1 MAMLSLKISVVG
13 NNVVKTMQFDPTTQV
28 YDACK
33 IIRDRII
40 ETNPGNPQDYGLFLA
55 DEDPKKG
62 VWLEPGR
69 TLDYYLLRDGDLL
82 EYKKKMRILQIKT
95 LDGMQ
100 KKLQV
105 DDSHTVGQLMVTI
118 CTKMGISNHEEYS
131 LVREMTDDEK
141 EKTLTLRRDKSIA
154 KDQKKLEEMRKKL
167 HTDDEL
173 EWLDHSRTLREQ
185 GVADKDQLLLRRK
198 FFFSDQNVDQ
208 RDPVQLNLLYVQSRD
223 AIMNGTHPVTQEE
236 AIQLAGI
243 QCHIQFG
250 DYNESKHKAGF
261 LELKEFLPKEYVKT
275 QKIEKRIFQ
284 EHKKW
289 QGTHEFEA
297 KAKYTQKCR
306 GLKTYGITFFLVKEK
321 MPGKNK
327 LVPRLLGITKES
339 VVRMDEKTK
348 EIMKTWPLTT
358 VKRWAASPNSF
369 TLDFGDYSDSY
380 YSVQT
385 QEGEQISRLIA
396 GYIDIIL
403 KRKKDKDHLGI
414 EGSDEA
420 PMYEDSVSPAKATI
434 ISRMQGNVSH
444 PDVASVAMPGV
455 MRGGVSGETTISMG
469 SMTSAQHGQVSNEMH
484 HVHGNRQSQNIQEY
498 GLSQSQK
505 ALLTCIE
512 EGITSIRQAESQMD
526 KGAALPNLGN
536 DAASKKWRQNMLDLS
551 RQKVGAQLSA
561 MNAATAQLVTMS
573 IDDEIDTSRVGAA
586 VAQITSN
593 IDDFSQDVRM
603 LGALQDDDASRNK
616 LLGAAKRLC
625 GAFSDL
631 LNAAEPGQKEG
642 KSNLISAAKTVGE
655 ASQDV
660 MAGIGETADDMDKMY
675 QETLL
680 ALAKAVANATAQL
693 VLKAK
698 NVASTTE
705 DQGLQNK
712 VISSA
717 TSCALATSQLVACTK
732 VVAPTISS
740 PACQE
745 QLIEAAKGVAHSV
758 EGIVEAA
765 RQSCRDDKLLADLG
779 GAATAVTQALN
790 DLLQHIKKGAGPTN
804 AGESHEDAVD
814 TILTVT
820 DRLFSSVGDAHEMVR
835 QARQLAQA
843 TSSLV
848 GAIRGE
854 AESHSDSEMQ
864 KRLLAA
870 ARQLADATANMVEA
884 AKGCASSPNDSEQQR
899 RLRGAAEELR
909 AATNNAA
916 SDALK
921 KKLMRRLETAAH
933 RAASAT
939 TQLINASK
947 NANKSNTNKTSE
959 HQLTQQCQLMNEQL
973 PLLIQG
979 FRHSETKQDSATAQL
994 HLINASKEFIQ
1005 PASQLVSAGNAAA
1018 PTVGDQAASINLN
1031 QALKTMTTALA
1042 ELRTASGKAEEM
1054 CISLEV
1060 DAALDHLSGF
1070 DKDLEEYRRAV
1081 DNGNLV
1087 PLPGDTAESSAMKL
1101 GSTSKNVGSAMAQ
1114 LLTAASQGNE
1124 NYVGVAARDTANAL
1138 RVLTEA
1144 TRGVASTSED
1154 IEVKRQVIDSARE
1167 VIDKSTRLLEETKR
1181 AMADPENPENQAR
1194 LNQVAKAVSSALNNC
1209 VNALPGQRDV
1219 DNAIR
1224 QITNSSQELAT
1235 TQYPSTDRSFQ
1246 EIQIEINN
1254 AAVNLNQAASN
1265 IVTASRGTPKQLA
1278 DSSREYSTSY
1288 SEFIRSG
1295 LTMAGLNKDGE
1306 TQNQIVGGLKNISMV
1321 SSKLLLAAKSV
1332 SADPNA
1338 PNTKN
1343 LLSQAARAVTES
1355 INQLIN
1361 VCTVSAPG
1369 QKECDNALRQI
1380 QMMKSMLESA
1390 NEPVTDLSYFEC
1402 LDSVMEKSK
1411 GQVWLLGDSMTGIT
1425 NHAKKGDLE
1434 NFCDSV
1440 GNFSTS
1446 VCGLTEAASQ
1456 AAYLVGIA
1464 DGASEPGRPGLVDQ
1478 SQFARA
1484 NQAIQMACQ
1493 NLVNPA
1499 SSQQQRRSL
1508 HDVLSAATVV
1518 AKHTSALCNACRLAS
1533 SKTSNPVA
1541 KRHFVQS
1548 AKDVANSTANL
1559 VKAIKALDQDF
1570 TEENRQRCAEA
1581 AKPLT
1586 DAVDELTTFASSPEF
1601 ASMPAKISPEARKAQ
1616 EPIIS
1621 AGKAMMDGA
1630 CNMVAA
1636 AKQLAVNPKDPP
1648 TYQLYS
1654 NHSKSVSEAI
1664 KRLVSSIKDCAPGQ
1678 RECDESIERLN
1689 RSIRDLDQA
1698 SLAAI
1703 SQSLQQRTEKSL
1715 RGFQEQMIGSAR
1727 EIHDLCSKVKDSA
1740 KAEPENLGHRVTM
1753 MASYFGPLS
1762 DGAVGAASLI
1772 QNSKQQTHILDLT
1785 KTVAESALQF
1795 MYSCKEGAG
1804 NPKAPKHTLDNID
1817 TAADNTMDVVQDL
1830 LQSLE
1835 EAASQAG
1842 VVNSMIEKL
1851 TKSITKTDEQVMLR
1865 EGMSFVEYQSNMV
1878 SLAKNIAMTTQEM
1891 VGKAGVNPSDLG
1903 RLANQL
1909 TRDYD
1914 LLASNSAN
1922 AAATS
1927 NSQDIANRIRTTV
1940 QDLGKSCVELV
1951 QDAGKVQGDPQDSY
1965 ARRELQDHARSV
1977 SEKVSFVLAAL
1988 QSGSRGTQACINAA
2002 SAVSGIIADLD
2013 TTIMFATAGTLCTE
2027 GDDSFASHREDILK
2041 TAKAL
2046 VEETKKLVQGAASDQ
2061 ETLAGAA
2068 QQAVKTITKLADVVK
2083 LGAASLGSDQ
2093 PEAQVM
2099 IINAVKDVASA
2110 LSDLISAT
2118 KNASG
2123 KNVSDPAML
2132 TLKESA
2138 KVMVT
2143 NVTSLLKTVKTV
2155 EDEAARGTRALEST
2169 IEAIGQEIKGYE
2181 AGTLPEKKA
2190 TAEDLIRLTKPIT
2203 TATAKAVA
2211 AGNSGRQEDI
2221 IICANMG
2228 RKAIFDL
2235 LATCRGTASTA
2246 ETTEVRQKTIA
2257 AGKHCAI
2264 VYKDLLEQV
2273 STVIQKPSQESK
2285 QTLAAMSRQ
2294 VATSVSDIVHCA
2306 ELIKVGQLSG
2316 EASKEIRWSH
2326 IVSGTDWVD
2335 PEDPTV
2341 IAESELL
2348 TAAKSIEAAAQK
2360 LSQLKPRK
2368 KAKEADMSLNFEE
2381 QILEAAK
2388 SIASA
2393 TAALV
2398 KSASAAQR
2406 ELVAQGKV
2414 RTRKEIGATYHKSQI
2429 LDDDGQWSE
2438 GLISAAKMV
2447 AAATHSLCESAN
2459 AMVQGHA
2466 TEERLIAA
2474 AKEVAGS
2481 TAQLLVACRVKADP
2495 NSVAM
2500 KRLQAAGNAVKRA
2513 TEVLVK
2519 AAQQAK
2525 QRDEDEEINVSVD
2538 TRKVGG
2544 IKQELQFQ
2552 EEMLRKE
2559 REWIEAREKLAK
2571 FRKQRYQGAPH
2582 DSDSSSHF

>member
-1 MAMLSLKISVVG
+1 MFEE
-13 NNVVKTMQFDPTTQV
+13 NVS
-28 YDACK
+28 
-33 IIRDRII
+33 
-40 ETNPGNPQDYGLFLA
+40 
-55 DEDPKKG
+55 KG
-62 VWLEPGR
+62 
-69 TLDYYLLRDGDLL
+69 
-82 EYKKKMRILQIKT
+82 
-95 LDGMQ
+95 
-100 KKLQV
+100 
-105 DDSHTVGQLMVTI
+105 
-118 CTKMGISNHEEYS
+118 
-131 LVREMTDDEK
+131 
-141 EKTLTLRRDKSIA
+141 
-154 KDQKKLEEMRKKL
+154 
-167 HTDDEL
+167 
-173 EWLDHSRTLREQ
+173 
-185 GVADKDQLLLRRK
+185 
-198 FFFSDQNVDQ
+198 
-208 RDPVQLNLLYVQSRD
+208 
-223 AIMNGTHPVTQEE
+223 
-236 AIQLAGI
+236 
-243 QCHIQFG
+243 
-250 DYNESKHKAGF
+250 
-261 LELKEFLPKEYVKT
+261 
-275 QKIEKRIFQ
+275 
-284 EHKKW
+284 
-289 QGTHEFEA
+289 
-297 KAKYTQKCR
+297 
-306 GLKTYGITFFLVKEK
+306 
-321 MPGKNK
+321 
-327 LVPRLLGITKES
+327 
-339 VVRMDEKTK
+339 
-348 EIMKTWPLTT
+348 
-358 VKRWAASPNSF
+358 
-369 TLDFGDYSDSY
+369 
-380 YSVQT
+380 
-385 QEGEQISRLIA
+385 
-396 GYIDIIL
+396 
-403 KRKKDKDHLGI
+403 
-414 EGSDEA
+414 
-420 PMYEDSVSPAKATI
+420 KATI

-455 MRGGVSGETTISMG
+455 MRGGVSGETQISMG
-469 SMTSAQHGQVSNEMH
+469 SMSSAQHGQVSNEMH
-484 HVHGNRQSQNIQEY
+484 MVHGNRQSQNIQEY
-498 GLSQSQK
+498 GLSQSQR

-603 LGALQDDDASRNK
+603 LGALQDDDESRNK

-631 LNAAEPGQKEG
+631 LSAAEPGQKES

-655 ASQDV
+655 ASQEV
-660 MAGIGETADDMDKMY
+660 MQGIGETADDMDKMY

-765 RQSCRDDKLLADLG
+765 QQSCRDDKLLADLG

-790 DLLQHIKKGAGPTN
+790 DLLQHIKKGAGPTT

-835 QARQLAQA
+835 QARHLAQA

-848 GAIRGE
+848 GAIRSE
-854 AESHSDSEMQ
+854 AEGHSDSDMQ

-884 AKGCASSPNDSEQQR
+884 AKGCASSPNDSDKQG
-899 RLRGAAEELR
+899 RLRSAAEDLR
-909 AATNNAA
+909 AATNIAA
-916 SDALK
+916 SNALK
-921 KKLMRRLETAAH
+921 KKLIRRLENAA
-933 RAASAT
+933 RRTASAT

-947 NANKSNTNKTSE
+947 NANKSNTNTSSE
-959 HQLTQQCQLMNEQL
+959 HQLTQQCQIMNEQL

-979 FRHSETKQDSATAQL
+979 FRKSETNQDSATAQL
-994 HLINASKEFIQ
+994 QLINASKEFIQ
-1005 PASQLVSAGNAAA
+1005 PASQLVSAANAAA
-1018 PTVGDQAASINLN
+1018 PTVGDQSASINLN
-1031 QALKTMTTALA
+1031 QAVKTMTTALA
-1042 ELRTASGKAEEM
+1042 ELRSASGKAEEM

-1060 DAALDHLSGF
+1060 DAALDQLNGL

-1081 DNGNLV
+1081 DSGNLV
-1087 PLPGDTAESSAMKL
+1087 PLPGDTAESSASKL

-1138 RVLTEA
+1138 RVLTES
-1144 TRGVASTSED
+1144 TRGVAATSED

-1181 AMADPENPENQAR
+1181 AMNDPDNPENQSR
-1194 LNQVAKAVSSALNNC
+1194 LNQVAKAVSAALNNC

-1219 DNAIR
+1219 DNTIR
-1224 QITNSSQELAT
+1224 QITSSSQELAT
-1235 TQYPSTDRSFQ
+1235 TQYPSTDRTFQ
-1246 EIQIEINN
+1246 EVQIEINN
-1254 AAVNLNQAASN
+1254 AAVNLNQAASD

-1278 DSSREYSTSY
+1278 ESSQVYGSSY
-1288 SEFIRSG
+1288 SEFIKSG
-1295 LTMAGLNKDGE
+1295 LTMAGLSKDVD
-1306 TQNQIVGGLKNISMV
+1306 TQNQIVGGLKNVSMV

-1390 NEPVTDLSYFEC
+1390 NEPVTDMSYFEC

-1411 GQVWLLGDSMTGIT
+1411 ILGDSMTGIT
-1425 NHAKKGDLE
+1425 NHAKKGDLV

-1464 DGASEPGRPGLVDQ
+1464 DGASEPGQPGLVDQ

-1493 NLVNPA
+1493 NLINPA
-1499 SSQQQRRSL
+1499 SSQQQ
-1508 HDVLSAATVV
+1508 VLSAATVV

-1570 TEENRQRCAEA
+1570 TEENRQKCAEA

-1601 ASMPAKISPEARKAQ
+1601 ASMPAKISPQARKAQ
-1616 EPIIS
+1616 EPIIA
-1621 AGKAMMDGA
+1621 AGKAMIDGA
-1630 CNMVAA
+1630 CNMVTA

-1678 RECDESIERLN
+1678 RECDESIEKLN

-1727 EIHDLCSKVKDSA
+1727 EIHDLCTKVKDSA

-1795 MYSCKEGAG
+1795 MYSCKEGGG
-1804 NPKAPKHTLDNID
+1804 NPKAPKHTHDNID
-1817 TAADNTMDVVQDL
+1817 TAAENTMDVVQDL

-1842 VVNSMIEKL
+1842 MVNSMIEKL
-1851 TKSITKTDEQVMLR
+1851 TKSITKTDEQVMVR

-1878 SLAKNIAMTTQEM
+1878 SLAKKIAMTTQEM
-1891 VGKAGVNPSDLG
+1891 VGKAGVNPADLG

-1914 LLASNSAN
+1914 ILASNSAN
-1922 AAATS
+1922 AAATAS
-1927 NSQDIANRIRTTV
+1927 GQDIANRIRTTV

-1951 QDAGKVQGDPQDSY
+1951 QDAGKVQGDPHDTF
-1965 ARRELQDHARSV
+1965 ARRDLQDHARSV

-2013 TTIMFATAGTLCTE
+2013 TTIMFATAGTLSTE

-2169 IEAIGQEIKGYE
+2169 IEAIGQEIKSYE

-2211 AGNSGRQEDI
+2211 AGNSARQEDV

-2246 ETTEVRQKTIA
+2246 ETTEVRQKTIQ
-2257 AGKHCAI
+2257 AGKSCAV

-2273 STVIQKPSQESK
+2273 SVVVQKPSQESK
-2285 QTLAAMSRQ
+2285 QTLAALSRQ
-2294 VATSVSDIVHCA
+2294 VATSVQEVVHCA
-2306 ELIKVGQLSG
+2306 ELIK
-2316 EASKEIRWSH
+2316 
-2326 IVSGTDWVD
+2326 GTDWVD

-2414 RTRKEIGATYHKSQI
+2414 RTRREIGATYHKSQI

-2438 GLISAAKMV
+2438 GLISAAKLV

-2466 TEERLIAA
+2466 TEERLIAS

-2481 TAQLLVACRVKADP
+2481 TAHLLVACRVKADP

-2525 QRDEDEEINVSVD
+2525 QRDEDEEIDVAVD
-2538 TRKVGG
+2538 SRKVGG

-2571 FRKQRYQGAPH
+2571 FRKQRYKDAPH
-2582 DSDSSSHF
+2582 DSDSSSAF

>member
-13 NNVVKTMQFDPTTQV
+13 NNVVKTMQFDPAMQV

-33 IIRDRII
+33 VIRDRII

-154 KDQKKLEEMRKKL
+154 KDQKKLDEMRKKL

-185 GVADKDQLLLRRK
+185 GVLDVDTLLLRRK

-223 AIMNGTHPVTQEE
+223 AILDGTHPVTQEE

-243 QCHIQFG
+243 QAHIQFG
-250 DYNESKHKAGF
+250 DYNENKHKTGF

-275 QKIEKRIFQ
+275 QKIEKRIFA

-289 QGTHEFEA
+289 VGVHEFEA

-348 EIMKTWPLTT
+348 EILKTWPLTT

-444 PDVASVAMPGV
+444 PDVGNVALPGV
-455 MRGGVSGETTISMG
+455 MRGGVSGENTISHG
-469 SMTSAQHGQVSNEMH
+469 SMSSAQHGQVSSEMH
-484 HVHGNRQSQNIQEY
+484 HVHGNRQSQNIQEH
-498 GLSQSQK
+498 GLSQSQR

-642 KSNLISAAKTVGE
+642 KSNLITAAKTVGE
-655 ASQDV
+655 ASQEV
-660 MAGIGETADDMDKMY
+660 MTGIGETADDMDRMY

-698 NVASTTE
+698 SVASTTE

-745 QLIEAAKGVAHSV
+745 QLIDAAKGVAHSV

-765 RQSCRDDKLLADLG
+765 QQSCRDDKLLADLG
-779 GAATAVTQALN
+779 AAATAVTQALN
-790 DLLQHIKKGAGPTN
+790 DLLQHIKKGAGPTA

-854 AESHSDSEMQ
+854 AEGHSDSDMQ

-884 AKGCASSPNDSEQQR
+884 AKGCASSPNDSEQQK
-899 RLRGAAEELR
+899 RLRGAAEDLR
-909 AATNNAA
+909 AATNIAA
-916 SDALK
+916 SNALK
-921 KKLMRRLETAAH
+921 KKLIRRLENAA
-933 RAASAT
+933 RRTASAT

-959 HQLTQQCQLMNEQL
+959 HQLTQQCQIMNEQL

-979 FRHSETKQDSATAQL
+979 FRGSETNQDSATAQL
-994 HLINASKEFIQ
+994 QLINASKEFIQ
-1005 PASQLVSAGNAAA
+1005 PASQLVSAANAAA
-1018 PTVGDQAASINLN
+1018 PTVGDQAASMNMN
-1031 QALKTMTTALA
+1031 QAVKTMTTALA

-1060 DAALDHLSGF
+1060 DAALDQLTEL
-1070 DKDLEEYRRAV
+1070 DRELEEYRRAA
-1081 DNGNLV
+1081 DSGNLV
-1087 PLPGDTAESSAMKL
+1087 PLPGETVEASAMKL

-1154 IEVKRQVIDSARE
+1154 IEVRRQVIDSARD
-1167 VIDKSTRLLEETKR
+1167 VIDKSTHLLEETKR
-1181 AMADPENPENQAR
+1181 AMNDPENPENQAR

-1224 QITNSSQELAT
+1224 QITDSSQELAST
-1235 TQYPSTDRSFQ
+1235 KYPSTDRTFQ

-1254 AAVNLNQAASN
+1254 AAVNLNQAASD

-1278 DSSREYSTSY
+1278 ESSREYSSSY
-1288 SEFIRSG
+1288 SEFIKSG
-1295 LTMAGLNKDGE
+1295 LTMAGLSKDGD
-1306 TQNQIVGGLKNISMV
+1306 TQNQIVGGLKNVSMV

-1411 GQVWLLGDSMTGIT
+1411 LLGDSMTGIT

-1499 SSQQQRRSL
+1499 SSQQQ
-1508 HDVLSAATVV
+1508 VLSAATVV

-1616 EPIIS
+1616 EPIVS
-1621 AGKAMMDGA
+1621 AGKAMIDGA
-1630 CNMVAA
+1630 CHMVTA

-1678 RECDESIERLN
+1678 RECDESIDKLN

-1795 MYSCKEGAG
+1795 MYSCKEGGG
-1804 NPKAPKHTLDNID
+1804 NPKAPKHTHDNID

-1851 TKSITKTDEQVMLR
+1851 TKSITKTDEQVMVR

-1878 SLAKNIAMTTQEM
+1878 SLAKKIAMTTQEM
-1891 VGKAGVNPSDLG
+1891 VGKAGVNPGDLG

-1914 LLASNSAN
+1914 VLASNSAN

-1951 QDAGKVQGDPQDSY
+1951 QDAGKVQGDPHDTY
-1965 ARRELQDHARSV
+1965 ARRDLQDHARSV
-1977 SEKVSFVLAAL
+1977 SEKVAFVLAAL

-2083 LGAASLGSDQ
+2083 LGAASLGSNQ

-2123 KNVSDPAML
+2123 KNVSDPAMM

-2169 IEAIGQEIKGYE
+2169 IEAIGQEVKSYE

-2211 AGNSGRQEDI
+2211 AGNSGRQEDV

-2257 AGKHCAI
+2257 AGKNCAV

-2273 STVIQKPSQESK
+2273 STVVQKPSQEAK
-2285 QTLAAMSRQ
+2285 QTLAARAHQ
-2294 VATSVSDIVHCA
+2294 VAVSVQEIVHCS
-2306 ELIKVGQLSG
+2306 ELIK
-2316 EASKEIRWSH
+2316 
-2326 IVSGTDWVD
+2326 GTDWVD

-2406 ELVAQGKV
+2406 ELVAQGK
-2414 RTRKEIGATYHKSQI
+2414 IGATYHKSQI

-2466 TEERLIAA
+2466 TEERLIAS

-2481 TAQLLVACRVKADP
+2481 TAHLLVACRVKADP
-2495 NSVAM
+2495 DSVAM

-2525 QRDEDEEINVSVD
+2525 QRDEDEDINVAVD
-2538 TRKVGG
+2538 SRKVGG
-2544 IKQELQFQ
+2544 IKQELQIQ

-2571 FRKQRYQGAPH
+2571 FRKQRYKDTGH
-2582 DSDSSSHF
+2582 DSDSSSAF

>member
-13 NNVVKTMQFDPTTQV
+13 NNVVKTMQFEPSTQV

-69 TLDYYLLRDGDLL
+69 TLDYYLLRNGDLL
-82 EYKKKMRILQIKT
+82 EYKKKMRILRIKT

-118 CTKMGISNHEEYS
+118 CTKMGIANHEEYS
-131 LVREMTDDEK
+131 LVREMSDDEK

-185 GVADKDQLLLRRK
+185 GVVDLDTLLLRRK

-223 AIMNGTHPVTQEE
+223 AILDGTHPVTLEE
-236 AIQLAGI
+236 AISLAGI
-243 QCHIQFG
+243 QSHIQFG
-250 DYNESKHKAGF
+250 DYNENKHKAGF

-275 QKIEKRIFQ
+275 PKIEKRIFV

-289 QGTHEFEA
+289 QGVHEFEA

-348 EIMKTWPLTT
+348 EILKTWPLTT

-455 MRGGVSGETTISMG
+455 MRGGVSGETQISLG
-469 SMTSAQHGQVSNEMH
+469 SMSSAQHGQVSNEMH
-484 HVHGNRQSQNIQEY
+484 LVHGNRQSQNIQEY
-498 GLSQSQK
+498 GLSQSQR

-603 LGALQDDDASRNK
+603 LGALQDDDESRNK
-616 LLGAAKRLC
+616 LLGAAKHLC

-631 LNAAEPGQKEG
+631 LSAAEPGQKES

-655 ASQDV
+655 ASQEV
-660 MAGIGETADDMDKMY
+660 MVGIGETADDMDKMY
-675 QETLL
+675 QDTLL
-680 ALAKAVANATAQL
+680 SLAKAVANATAQL

-765 RQSCRDDKLLADLG
+765 QQSCRDDKLLADLG

-790 DLLQHIKKGAGPTN
+790 DLLQHIKKGAGPTS

-820 DRLFSSVGDAHEMVR
+820 DRLFSSVGDAHEMVK

-854 AESHSDSEMQ
+854 AEGHSDSDMQ

-899 RLRGAAEELR
+899 RLRGAAEDLR
-909 AATNNAA
+909 AATNIAA
-916 SDALK
+916 SNALK
-921 KKLMRRLETAAH
+921 KKLIRRLENAARH
-933 RAASAT
+933 TASAT

-947 NANKSNTNKTSE
+947 NANKSNTNTSSE
-959 HQLTQQCQLMNEQL
+959 HQLTHQCQVMNEQL

-979 FRHSETKQDSATAQL
+979 FRRSETNPDSATAQL

-1005 PASQLVSAGNAAA
+1005 PASQLVSAANAAA
-1018 PTVGDQAASINLN
+1018 PTVGNQSASINLN
-1031 QALKTMTTALA
+1031 QAVKTMTTALA
-1042 ELRTASGKAEEM
+1042 ELRSASGKAEEM

-1060 DAALDHLSGF
+1060 DAALDQLTGL

-1081 DNGNLV
+1081 DSGNLV

-1144 TRGVASTSED
+1144 TRGVAATSED
-1154 IEVKRQVIDSARE
+1154 IEVKRQVIDSARD
-1167 VIDKSTRLLEETKR
+1167 VIDKSTQLLEETKN
-1181 AMADPENPENQAR
+1181 AMNDPENPENQTR
-1194 LNQVAKAVSSALNNC
+1194 LNQVAKAVSSSLNNC
-1209 VNALPGQRDV
+1209 VNTLPGQRDV

-1224 QITNSSQELAT
+1224 QITSSSQGLAT
-1235 TQYPSTDRSFQ
+1235 TQYPSTDRTFQ
-1246 EIQIEINN
+1246 EVQIEINN
-1254 AAVNLNQAASN
+1254 AAVNLNQSASN
-1265 IVTASRGTPKQLA
+1265 IVTASRGTPIQLA
-1278 DSSREYSTSY
+1278 ESSREYSTSY
-1288 SEFIRSG
+1288 SEFIKSG
-1295 LTMAGLNKDGE
+1295 LTVAGLSKDVD

-1411 GQVWLLGDSMTGIT
+1411 MLGDSMTGIT

-1456 AAYLVGIA
+1456 AAYLVGIS
-1464 DGASEPGRPGLVDQ
+1464 DRASEPGRPGLVDQ

-1493 NLVNPA
+1493 NLINPA
-1499 SSQQQRRSL
+1499 SSQQQ
-1508 HDVLSAATVV
+1508 VLSAATVV

-1570 TEENRQRCAEA
+1570 TEENRLRCAEA

-1616 EPIIS
+1616 EPIVS
-1621 AGKAMMDGA
+1621 AGKAMIDGA
-1630 CNMVAA
+1630 CSMVAA

-1678 RECDESIERLN
+1678 RECDESIEKLN
-1689 RSIRDLDQA
+1689 KSIRDLDQA

-1715 RGFQEQMIGSAR
+1715 KGFQEQMIGSAR
-1727 EIHDLCSKVKDSA
+1727 EIHDLCSRVKDSA
-1740 KAEPENLGHRVTM
+1740 KAEPENLGHRVMM

-1795 MYSCKEGAG
+1795 MYSCKEGGG
-1804 NPKAPKHTLDNID
+1804 NPKAPKHTHDNID
-1817 TAADNTMDVVQDL
+1817 TAAENTMDVVQDL

-1842 VVNSMIEKL
+1842 MVNSMIEKL

-1878 SLAKNIAMTTQEM
+1878 SLAKKIAMTTQEM
-1891 VGKAGVNPSDLG
+1891 VGKSGVNPTDLG

-1914 LLASNSAN
+1914 VLASNSAN

-1927 NSQDIANRIRTTV
+1927 SNQDIANRIRTTV
-1940 QDLGKSCVELV
+1940 QDLGKCCVELV
-1951 QDAGKVQGDPQDSY
+1951 QDAGKVQGDPHDTF
-1965 ARRELQDHARSV
+1965 ARRDLQDHARSV

-2013 TTIMFATAGTLCTE
+2013 TTIMFATAGTLSTE

-2046 VEETKKLVQGAASDQ
+2046 VEETKRLVQGAASDQ

-2169 IEAIGQEIKGYE
+2169 IEAIGQEVKSYE

-2211 AGNSGRQEDI
+2211 AGNSCRQEDV

-2246 ETTEVRQKTIA
+2246 ETTEVRQKTIQ
-2257 AGKHCAI
+2257 AGKNCAV

-2273 STVIQKPSQESK
+2273 STVVQKPTQEAK
-2285 QTLAAMSRQ
+2285 QTLAALSRQ
-2294 VATSVSDIVHCA
+2294 VATSVQDIVHCA
-2306 ELIKVGQLSG
+2306 ELIK
-2316 EASKEIRWSH
+2316 
-2326 IVSGTDWVD
+2326 GTDWVD

-2466 TEERLIAA
+2466 TEERLIAS

-2481 TAQLLVACRVKADP
+2481 TAHLLVACRVKADP
-2495 NSVAM
+2495 DSVAM

-2525 QRDEDEEINVSVD
+2525 QRDEDDVD
-2538 TRKVGG
+2538 VAVDSRKVGG
-2544 IKQELQFQ
+2544 IKQELQIQ

-2571 FRKQRYQGAPH
+2571 FRKQRYKDNPQ
-2582 DSDSSSHF
+2582 DSDSSSAF

>member
-13 NNVVKTMQFDPTTQV
+13 NNVVKTMQFEPSTQV

-33 IIRDRII
+33 IIPLSII

-62 VWLEPGR
+62 VWLEAGR
-69 TLDYYLLRDGDLL
+69 TLDYYLLRNGDLL

-95 LDGMQ
+95 LCTKMGKYQ
-100 KKLQV
+100 ISIHV
-105 DDSHTVGQLMVTI
+105 

-185 GVADKDQLLLRRK
+185 GVADSDTLLLRRK

-223 AIMNGTHPVTQEE
+223 AILDGTHPVTLEE
-236 AIQLAGI
+236 AISLAGI
-243 QCHIQFG
+243 QVHIQFG
-250 DYNESKHKAGF
+250 DYIENKHKPGF
-261 LELKEFLPKEYVKT
+261 LDVKEFLPKEYVKT
-275 QKIEKRIFQ
+275 PKIEKRIFA

-289 QGTHEFEA
+289 VGVHEFEA

-455 MRGGVSGETTISMG
+455 MRGGVSGETQISMG
-469 SMTSAQHGQVSNEMH
+469 SMSSAQHGQVSNEMH
-484 HVHGNRQSQNIQEY
+484 MVHGNRQSQNIQEY
-498 GLSQSQK
+498 GLSQSQR

-603 LGALQDDDASRNK
+603 LGALQDDDESRNK

-631 LNAAEPGQKEG
+631 LSAAEPGQKES

-655 ASQDV
+655 ASQEV
-660 MAGIGETADDMDKMY
+660 MQGIGETADDMDKMY

-765 RQSCRDDKLLADLG
+765 QQSCRDDKLLADLG

-790 DLLQHIKKGAGPTN
+790 DLLQHIKKGAGPTT
-804 AGESHEDAVD
+804 AGEGHEDAVD

-835 QARQLAQA
+835 QARHLAQA

-848 GAIRGE
+848 GAIRSE
-854 AESHSDSEMQ
+854 AEGHSDSDMQ

-884 AKGCASSPNDSEQQR
+884 AKGCASSPNDSDKQG
-899 RLRGAAEELR
+899 RLRSAAEDLR
-909 AATNNAA
+909 AATNIAA
-916 SDALK
+916 SNALK
-921 KKLMRRLETAAH
+921 KKLIRRLENAA
-933 RAASAT
+933 RRTASAT

-947 NANKSNTNKTSE
+947 NANKSNTNTSSE
-959 HQLTQQCQLMNEQL
+959 HQLTQQCQIMSEQL

-979 FRHSETKQDSATAQL
+979 FRRSETNQDSATAQL
-994 HLINASKEFIQ
+994 QLINASKEFIQ
-1005 PASQLVSAGNAAA
+1005 PASQLVSAANAAA
-1018 PTVGDQAASINLN
+1018 PTVGDQSAGINLN
-1031 QALKTMTTALA
+1031 QAVKTMTTALA
-1042 ELRTASGKAEEM
+1042 ELRSASGKAEEM

-1060 DAALDHLSGF
+1060 DAALDQLNGL

-1081 DNGNLV
+1081 DSGNLV
-1087 PLPGDTAESSAMKL
+1087 PLPGDTAESSASKL

-1138 RVLTEA
+1138 RVLTES
-1144 TRGVASTSED
+1144 TRGVAATSED

-1167 VIDKSTRLLEETKR
+1167 VINKSTRLLEETKR
-1181 AMADPENPENQAR
+1181 AMNDPDNPENQSR
-1194 LNQVAKAVSSALNNC
+1194 LNQVAKAVSAALNNC

-1219 DNAIR
+1219 DNTIR
-1224 QITNSSQELAT
+1224 QITSSSQELAT
-1235 TQYPSTDRSFQ
+1235 TQYPSTDRTFQ

-1254 AAVNLNQAASN
+1254 AAVNLNQAASD

-1278 DSSREYSTSY
+1278 ESSQVYGSSY
-1288 SEFIRSG
+1288 SEFIKSG
-1295 LTMAGLNKDGE
+1295 LTMAGLSKDVD
-1306 TQNQIVGGLKNISMV
+1306 TQNQIVGGLKNVSMV

-1390 NEPVTDLSYFEC
+1390 NEPVTDMSYFEC

-1411 GQVWLLGDSMTGIT
+1411 LLGDSMTGIT

-1464 DGASEPGRPGLVDQ
+1464 DGASEPGQPGLVDQ

-1493 NLVNPA
+1493 NLINPA
-1499 SSQQQRRSL
+1499 SSQQQ
-1508 HDVLSAATVV
+1508 VLSAATVV

-1570 TEENRQRCAEA
+1570 TEENRQKCAEA

-1601 ASMPAKISPEARKAQ
+1601 ASMPAKISPQARKAQ
-1616 EPIIS
+1616 EPIIA
-1621 AGKAMMDGA
+1621 AGKAMIDGA
-1630 CNMVAA
+1630 CNMVTA

-1678 RECDESIERLN
+1678 RECDESIEKLN

-1795 MYSCKEGAG
+1795 MYSCKEGGG
-1804 NPKAPKHTLDNID
+1804 NPKAPKHTHDNID
-1817 TAADNTMDVVQDL
+1817 TAAENTMDVVQDL

-1851 TKSITKTDEQVMLR
+1851 TKSITKTDEQVMVR

-1878 SLAKNIAMTTQEM
+1878 SLAKKIAMTTQEM
-1891 VGKAGVNPSDLG
+1891 VGKAGVNPADLG

-1914 LLASNSAN
+1914 ILASNSAN
-1922 AAATS
+1922 AAATAS
-1927 NSQDIANRIRTTV
+1927 GQDIANRIRTTV

-1951 QDAGKVQGDPQDSY
+1951 QDAGKVQGDPHDTF
-1965 ARRELQDHARSV
+1965 ARRDLQDHARSV

-2013 TTIMFATAGTLCTE
+2013 TTIMFATAGTLSTD

-2138 KVMVT
+2138 K
-2143 NVTSLLKTVKTV
+2143 KT
-2155 EDEAARGTRALEST
+2155 DS
-2169 IEAIGQEIKGYE
+2169 
-2181 AGTLPEKKA
+2181 
-2190 TAEDLIRLTKPIT
+2190 
-2203 TATAKAVA
+2203 
-2211 AGNSGRQEDI
+2211 
-2221 IICANMG
+2221 
-2228 RKAIFDL
+2228 
-2235 LATCRGTASTA
+2235 
-2246 ETTEVRQKTIA
+2246 
-2257 AGKHCAI
+2257 
-2264 VYKDLLEQV
+2264 
-2273 STVIQKPSQESK
+2273 VI
-2285 QTLAAMSRQ
+2285 
-2294 VATSVSDIVHCA
+2294 
-2306 ELIKVGQLSG
+2306 
-2316 EASKEIRWSH
+2316 
-2326 IVSGTDWVD
+2326 
-2335 PEDPTV
+2335 
-2341 IAESELL
+2341 
-2348 TAAKSIEAAAQK
+2348 
-2360 LSQLKPRK
+2360 
-2368 KAKEADMSLNFEE
+2368 
-2381 QILEAAK
+2381 
-2388 SIASA
+2388 
-2393 TAALV
+2393 
-2398 KSASAAQR
+2398 
-2406 ELVAQGKV
+2406 
-2414 RTRKEIGATYHKSQI
+2414 
-2429 LDDDGQWSE
+2429 
-2438 GLISAAKMV
+2438 
-2447 AAATHSLCESAN
+2447 
-2459 AMVQGHA
+2459 
-2466 TEERLIAA
+2466 
-2474 AKEVAGS
+2474 
-2481 TAQLLVACRVKADP
+2481 
-2495 NSVAM
+2495 
-2500 KRLQAAGNAVKRA
+2500 
-2513 TEVLVK
+2513 
-2519 AAQQAK
+2519 
-2525 QRDEDEEINVSVD
+2525 
-2538 TRKVGG
+2538 
-2544 IKQELQFQ
+2544 
-2552 EEMLRKE
+2552 
-2559 REWIEAREKLAK
+2559 EKLPDG
-2571 FRKQRYQGAPH
+2571 YTIYV
-2582 DSDSSSHF
+2582 SSMY

>member
-13 NNVVKTMQFDPTTQV
+13 NNVVKTMQFEPSTQV

-69 TLDYYLLRDGDLL
+69 TLDYYLLRNGDLL

-185 GVADKDQLLLRRK
+185 GVADTDTLLLRRK

-223 AIMNGTHPVTQEE
+223 AILDGTHPVTLEE
-236 AIQLAGI
+236 AISLAGI
-243 QCHIQFG
+243 QVHIQFG
-250 DYNESKHKAGF
+250 DYIENKHKPGF
-261 LELKEFLPKEYVKT
+261 LDVKEFLPKEYVKT
-275 QKIEKRIFQ
+275 PKIEKRIFA

-289 QGTHEFEA
+289 VGVHEFEA

-455 MRGGVSGETTISMG
+455 MRGGVSGETQISMG
-469 SMTSAQHGQVSNEMH
+469 SMSSAQHGQVSNEMH
-484 HVHGNRQSQNIQEY
+484 MVHGNRQSQNIQEY
-498 GLSQSQK
+498 GLSQSQR

-603 LGALQDDDASRNK
+603 LGALQDDDESRNK

-631 LNAAEPGQKEG
+631 LSAAEPGQKES

-655 ASQDV
+655 ASQEV
-660 MAGIGETADDMDKMY
+660 MQGIGETADDMDKMY

-765 RQSCRDDKLLADLG
+765 QQSCRDDKLLADLG

-790 DLLQHIKKGAGPTN
+790 DLLQHIKKGAGPTT

-835 QARQLAQA
+835 QARHLAQA

-848 GAIRGE
+848 GAIRSE
-854 AESHSDSEMQ
+854 AEGHSDSDMQ

-884 AKGCASSPNDSEQQR
+884 AKGCASSPNDSDKQG
-899 RLRGAAEELR
+899 RLRSAAEDLR
-909 AATNNAA
+909 AATNIAA
-916 SDALK
+916 SNALK
-921 KKLMRRLETAAH
+921 KKLIRRLENAA
-933 RAASAT
+933 RRTASAT

-947 NANKSNTNKTSE
+947 NANKSNTNTSSE
-959 HQLTQQCQLMNEQL
+959 HQLTQQCQIMNEQL

-979 FRHSETKQDSATAQL
+979 FRKSETNQDSATAQL
-994 HLINASKEFIQ
+994 QLINASKEFIQ
-1005 PASQLVSAGNAAA
+1005 PASQLVSAANAAA
-1018 PTVGDQAASINLN
+1018 PTVGDQSASINLN
-1031 QALKTMTTALA
+1031 QAVKTMTTALA
-1042 ELRTASGKAEEM
+1042 ELRSASGKAEEM

-1060 DAALDHLSGF
+1060 DAALDQLNGL

-1081 DNGNLV
+1081 DSGNLV
-1087 PLPGDTAESSAMKL
+1087 PLPGDTAESSASKL

-1138 RVLTEA
+1138 RVLTES
-1144 TRGVASTSED
+1144 TRGVAATSED

-1181 AMADPENPENQAR
+1181 AMNDPDNPENQSR
-1194 LNQVAKAVSSALNNC
+1194 LNQVAKAVSAALNNC

-1219 DNAIR
+1219 DNTIR
-1224 QITNSSQELAT
+1224 QITSSSQELAT
-1235 TQYPSTDRSFQ
+1235 TQYPSTDRTFQ
-1246 EIQIEINN
+1246 EVQIEINN
-1254 AAVNLNQAASN
+1254 AAVNLNQAASD

-1278 DSSREYSTSY
+1278 ESSQVYGSSY
-1288 SEFIRSG
+1288 SEFIKSG
-1295 LTMAGLNKDGE
+1295 LTMAGLSKDVD
-1306 TQNQIVGGLKNISMV
+1306 TQNQIVGGLKNVSMV

-1390 NEPVTDLSYFEC
+1390 NEPVTDMSYFEC

-1411 GQVWLLGDSMTGIT
+1411 ILGDSMTGIT
-1425 NHAKKGDLE
+1425 NHAKKGDLV

-1464 DGASEPGRPGLVDQ
+1464 DGASEPGQPGLVDQ

-1493 NLVNPA
+1493 NLINPA
-1499 SSQQQRRSL
+1499 SSQQQ
-1508 HDVLSAATVV
+1508 VLSAATVV

-1570 TEENRQRCAEA
+1570 TEENRQKCAEA

-1601 ASMPAKISPEARKAQ
+1601 ASMPAKISPQARKAQ
-1616 EPIIS
+1616 EPIIA
-1621 AGKAMMDGA
+1621 AGKAMIDGA
-1630 CNMVAA
+1630 CNMVTA

-1678 RECDESIERLN
+1678 RECDESIEKLN

-1727 EIHDLCSKVKDSA
+1727 EIHDLCTKVKDSA

-1795 MYSCKEGAG
+1795 MYSCKEGGG
-1804 NPKAPKHTLDNID
+1804 NPKAPKHTHDNID
-1817 TAADNTMDVVQDL
+1817 TAAENTMDVVQDL

-1842 VVNSMIEKL
+1842 MVNSMIEKL
-1851 TKSITKTDEQVMLR
+1851 TKSITKTDEQVMVR

-1878 SLAKNIAMTTQEM
+1878 SLAKKIAMTTQEM
-1891 VGKAGVNPSDLG
+1891 VGKAGVNPADLG

-1914 LLASNSAN
+1914 ILASNSAN
-1922 AAATS
+1922 AAATAS
-1927 NSQDIANRIRTTV
+1927 GQDIANRIRTTV

-1951 QDAGKVQGDPQDSY
+1951 QDAGKVQGDPHDTF
-1965 ARRELQDHARSV
+1965 ARRDLQDHARSV

-2013 TTIMFATAGTLCTE
+2013 TTIMFATAGTLSTE

-2169 IEAIGQEIKGYE
+2169 IEAIGQEIKSYE

-2211 AGNSGRQEDI
+2211 AGNSARQEDV

-2246 ETTEVRQKTIA
+2246 ETTEVRQKTIQ
-2257 AGKHCAI
+2257 AGKSCAV

-2273 STVIQKPSQESK
+2273 SVVVQKPSQESK
-2285 QTLAAMSRQ
+2285 QTLAALSRQ
-2294 VATSVSDIVHCA
+2294 VATSVQEVVHCA
-2306 ELIKVGQLSG
+2306 ELIKVGQLAPDG
-2316 EASKEIRWSH
+2316 ASKEIRWSH
-2326 IVSGTDWVD
+2326 IVSG
-2335 PEDPTV
+2335 
-2341 IAESELL
+2341 
-2348 TAAKSIEAAAQK
+2348 
-2360 LSQLKPRK
+2360 
-2368 KAKEADMSLNFEE
+2368 N
-2381 QILEAAK
+2381 
-2388 SIASA
+2388 
-2393 TAALV
+2393 
-2398 KSASAAQR
+2398 
-2406 ELVAQGKV
+2406 QGN
-2414 RTRKEIGATYHKSQI
+2414 R
-2429 LDDDGQWSE
+2429 
-2438 GLISAAKMV
+2438 
-2447 AAATHSLCESAN
+2447 
-2459 AMVQGHA
+2459 
-2466 TEERLIAA
+2466 
-2474 AKEVAGS
+2474 
-2481 TAQLLVACRVKADP
+2481 
-2495 NSVAM
+2495 
-2500 KRLQAAGNAVKRA
+2500 
-2513 TEVLVK
+2513 
-2519 AAQQAK
+2519 
-2525 QRDEDEEINVSVD
+2525 
-2538 TRKVGG
+2538 
-2544 IKQELQFQ
+2544 
-2552 EEMLRKE
+2552 
-2559 REWIEAREKLAK
+2559 
-2571 FRKQRYQGAPH
+2571 
-2582 DSDSSSHF
+2582 